1 VPGVDRERLL
11 RRRDGSE
18 QRVTSFELFFDLVFV
33 FAITQLSHLLLD
45 HLTLRGAFQ
54 TAILL
59 AAVWW
64 SWMYTTWL
72 TNRFDPDRLPVRL
85 LLIGIMFVSLIMS
98 SAMPAAFDD
107 RGLIFAV
114 SYAAIHIG
122 RPLAIL
128 FFAGTDH
135 PSIMNFMRILLWCT
149 FAGIVWIVGGFADG
163 WLRSGVWIAAL
174 AIDLTGPL
182 LGYRVPG
189 LGQSTTA
196 DWSVSGRHLAERWQL
211 FLILALGESIIITG
225 ATFGDLDP
233 TVLTVVAFAMSFLGS
248 VALWWIYFHR
258 GSEAGTNQIV
268 SSPDPGRLARSVYT
282 YGHLPLV
289 AGVIVVAVA
298 DELVI
303 AHPSGHLDTAMIL
316 VLTGGTALFLTGYVL
331 FRWTISRTLQL
342 PSIAAIAVLAVLGL
356 TGSRLSPIQLSL
368 AVTLV
373 VVATAIG
380 ETISPDDRPIVAPE
394 RS

>member
-1 VPGVDRERLL
+1 MPRIDRERLP

-18 QRVTSFELFFDLVFV
+18 QRVTFFELFFDLVFV

-45 HLTLRGAFQ
+45 HLTLEGAFQ

-64 SWMYTTWL
+64 SWMYTTWM

-98 SAMPAAFDD
+98 SAIPGAFED

-114 SYAAIHIG
+114 SYATIHIG

-128 FFAGTDH
+128 SFAGTNH
-135 PSIMNFMRILLWCT
+135 PSMMNFVRILLWCT
-149 FAGIVWIVGGFADG
+149 FAGITWVAGGFAEG
-163 WLRSGVWIAAL
+163 WLRTSVWVTAL
-174 AIDLTGPL
+174 LIDFAGPT

-196 DWSVSGRHLAERWQL
+196 DWSVDGRHIAERCQL
-211 FLILALGESIIITG
+211 FLILSLGESIIITG
-225 ATFGDLDP
+225 ATFSDLDP
-233 TVLTVVAFAMSFLGS
+233 TAVTLVAFAAAFLGS

-258 GSEAGTNQIV
+258 GSDAGTREIA
-268 SSPDPGRLARSVYT
+268 SSSDPGRLARSIYT

-303 AHPSGHLDTAMIL
+303 AHPSGDIDTATIV
-316 VLTGGTALFLTGYVL
+316 VLAGGGALFLAGYVL
-331 FRWTISRTLQL
+331 FRWMISRKLKR
-342 PSIAAIAVLAVLGL
+342 PSVAAIAILAILGL
-356 TGSRLSPIQLSL
+356 TGSRFSPLQLSL
-368 AVTLV
+368 ACTLV
-373 VVATAIG
+373 VMATAAW
-380 ETISPDDRPIVAPE
+380 ETVRTDGAAVTEIEST
-394 RS
+394 

>member
-1 VPGVDRERLL
+1 MLVMNREGLL

-18 QRVTSFELFFDLVFV
+18 QRVTFFELFFDLVFV

-45 HLTLRGAFQ
+45 HLTPQGAFQ
-54 TAILL
+54 TALLL

-64 SWMYTTWL
+64 SWMYTTWM

-98 SAMPAAFDD
+98 SAIPAAFDD
-107 RGLIFAV
+107 RGLIFAL

-135 PSIMNFMRILLWCT
+135 PSAMNFLRILLWCT

-174 AIDLTGPL
+174 AIDFTGPL
-182 LGYRVPG
+182 LRYQVPG

-196 DWSVSGRHLAERWQL
+196 DWSVNGRHLAERCQL

-233 TVLTVVAFAMSFLGS
+233 TVLTVVAFALSFLGS

-258 GSEAGTNQIV
+258 GSETGTNRIV
-268 SSPDPGRLARSVYT
+268 TSSDPGRLARSIYT

-303 AHPSGHLDTAMIL
+303 AHPSGHIETATIV
-316 VLTGGTALFLTGYVL
+316 VLTGGTALFLAGYVL
-331 FRWTISRTLQL
+331 FQWMVSRTLQR
-342 PSIAAIAVLAVLGL
+342 PSIAAIAILAILALAGSRFSPLQLGL
-356 TGSRLSPIQLSL
+356 
-368 AVTLV
+368 ACTLV
-373 VVATAIG
+373 VVAAAIG
-380 ETISPDDRPIVAPE
+380 ETIGADDDPVAEPE
-394 RS
+394 VF

>member
-1 VPGVDRERLL
+1 MRGVDRAQLL

-18 QRVTSFELFFDLVFV
+18 QRVTFFELFFDLVFV

-45 HLTLRGAFQ
+45 HLTLQGAFQ

-64 SWMYTTWL
+64 SWMYTTWM

-85 LLIGIMFVSLIMS
+85 LLIGVMFVSLIMS
-98 SAMPAAFDD
+98 SAIPAAFDD

-114 SYAAIHIG
+114 SYAVIHIG

-128 FFAGTDH
+128 FFAGTGH
-135 PSIMNFMRILLWCT
+135 PSAMNFLRILLWCT
-149 FAGIVWIVGGFADG
+149 FAGITWVVGGFADG
-163 WLRSGVWIAAL
+163 WLRTGIWVVAL
-174 AIDLTGPL
+174 IIDLAGPT

-189 LGQSTTA
+189 LGRSVTA
-196 DWSVSGRHLAERWQL
+196 DWSVNGHHIAERCQL
-211 FLILALGESIIITG
+211 FLILSLGESIIITG

-233 TVLTVVAFAMSFLGS
+233 TALTVVAFAASFLGS

-258 GSEAGTNQIV
+258 GSEAGTNLIA
-268 SSPDPGRLARSVYT
+268 SSSDPGRLARSIYT

-303 AHPSGHLDTAMIL
+303 AHPSGHIDTATIV
-316 VLTGGTALFLTGYVL
+316 VLAGGTGLFLAGYVL
-331 FRWTISRTLQL
+331 FRWMISRKLER
-342 PSIAAIAVLAVLGL
+342 PSIAAIAILAILGL
-356 TGSRLSPIQLSL
+356 TGARFSPLQLSL
-368 AVTLV
+368 ACTLV
-373 VVATAIG
+373 VVATAIW
-380 ETISPDDRPIVAPE
+380 ETIGTDADPMGEPE
-394 RS
+394 IS